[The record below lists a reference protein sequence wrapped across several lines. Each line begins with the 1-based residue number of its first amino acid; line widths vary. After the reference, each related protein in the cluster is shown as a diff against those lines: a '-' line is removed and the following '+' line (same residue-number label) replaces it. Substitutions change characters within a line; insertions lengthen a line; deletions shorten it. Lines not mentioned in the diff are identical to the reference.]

1 MGYTIVPTVYT
12 NDTWTA
18 SNHNLYIKDNLAH
31 VEAQGE
37 GKETFFVPV
46 GGYWPQPGSL
56 PGFSVITDNGVL
68 STLGVPFDKDTDQL
82 LNFLNGMP
90 KRYNGGVLEVSFW
103 WMATDMSSG
112 SVVWQIAINGL
123 DDGDALG
130 ADPVAG
136 LANIADAWLGN
147 NILHKTAFVEVT
159 PNGSPSDDNIGFELQ
174 AGRNADHGSDN
185 GDANATLLGMLF
197 VWTTNVEMDD

>member
-18 SNHNLYIKDNLAH
+18 SNHNLYLKDNLAH

-56 PGFSVITDNGVL
+56 PGFSAIIDNGVL

-82 LNFLNGMP
+82 LNFLTGMP
-90 KRYNGGVLEVSFW
+90 KRYDKGVLEVSFW
-103 WMATDMSSG
+103 WMASGMSSG
-112 SVVWQIAINGL
+112 SVVWQIAINAL
-123 DDGDALG
+123 DDLDNLG

-136 LANIADAWLGN
+136 LVNIADAWSAN
-147 NILHKTAFVEVT
+147 NRLHKSAFVEVT
-159 PNGSPSDDNIGFELQ
+159 PNGSPSDDNVGMEIQ
-174 AGRNADHGSDN
+174 AGRNANHGSDSGN
-185 GDANATLLGMLF
+185 ADAYLLGMLF
-197 VWTTNVEMDD
+197 VWTAYVEMDN